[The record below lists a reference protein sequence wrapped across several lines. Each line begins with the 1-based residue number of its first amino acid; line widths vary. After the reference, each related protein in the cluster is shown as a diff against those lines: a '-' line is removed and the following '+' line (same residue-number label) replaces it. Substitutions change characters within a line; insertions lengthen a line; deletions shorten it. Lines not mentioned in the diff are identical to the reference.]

1 MKAFVVSDNHDTLV
15 GMRLAGISGCLVHTS
30 GEAYAALNQA
40 LKMKDLGILAITEKA
55 ADLAPD
61 LVQKL
66 TERGE
71 LPLLVKIPDRYG
83 SQREA
88 DFLTRHVQEAIG
100 VKMG

>member
-1 MKAFVVSDNHDTLV
+1 M
-15 GMRLAGISGCLVHTS
+15 
-30 GEAYAALNQA
+30 
-40 LKMKDLGILAITEKA
+40 
-55 ADLAPD
+55 
-61 LVQKL
+61 VQKL